1 MLFYLTFAAQ
11 CVRHF
16 ISTVQSGKLMD
27 GTRATRKNRK
37 KREKW
42 ITSKAHPHFP
52 VISAR
57 KIAYLLNFYPEF
69 LFFFSVK

>member
-16 ISTVQSGKLMD
+16 ISSVQSGKLMD
-27 GTRATRKNRK
+27 GTHATRKNRK
-37 KREKW
+37 KRETW

-52 VISAR
+52 EISAW
-57 KIAYLLNFYPEF
+57 KIAYLLNLPPEF
-69 LFFFSVK
+69 AVFF